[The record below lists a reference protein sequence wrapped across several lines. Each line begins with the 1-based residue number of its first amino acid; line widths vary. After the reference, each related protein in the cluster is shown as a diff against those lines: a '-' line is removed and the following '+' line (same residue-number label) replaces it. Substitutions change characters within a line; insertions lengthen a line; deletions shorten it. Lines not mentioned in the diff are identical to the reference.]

1 MLDAPDV
8 QVKACISLVR
18 ELAYDIED
26 CVGKFIHQL
35 GSGGGHGSFK
45 DFFRKTARR
54 LKTLGSR
61 RGIANQINDL
71 KARVKQVKEL
81 KSSYK
86 LDDIAWCT
94 SSDHAAVD
102 PRLSALS
109 AEEAHRVG
117 IDGPRGDLAKWMM
130 EGDRSTKRHRRVL
143 SIFGFGGLGKTTLA
157 HEVYRKIRGHYHCQ
171 AFVSV
176 SQKPD
181 KKRIIKDVI

>member
-1 MLDAPDV
+1 M
-8 QVKACISLVR
+8 
-18 ELAYDIED
+18 
-26 CVGKFIHQL
+26 
-35 GSGGGHGSFK
+35 
-45 DFFRKTARR
+45 
-54 LKTLGSR
+54 
-61 RGIANQINDL
+61 
-71 KARVKQVKEL
+71 KEL
-81 KSSYK
+81 KGSCK
-86 LDDIAWCT
+86 LDDIACST